1 MPRPSRRAGR
11 SARRPT
17 PDPPPDASERDV
29 KDRLVQTRV
38 PRRLEDVLKAEAKRR
53 RLSVSHLI
61 RNVLED
67 TLTLVDTVVTGSE
80 QLVDTSVRVAGQVA
94 RDAGKL
100 ADRARSTATS
110 THRIDETP
118 ASETPASPRA
128 EQAAARNL
136 DHVLAWNAVIL
147 NRDALCASC
156 NAALAK
162 GSSANLG
169 VSQDPAQPPAW
180 LCSAC
185 LERL

>member
-11 SARRPT
+11 SARRPVSAT
-17 PDPPPDASERDV
+17 PEPHDGADRDV

-80 QLVDTSVRVAGQVA
+80 ELVDTSVRVAGQVA
-94 RDAGKL
+94 RDASRL
-100 ADRARSTATS
+100 ATRARTTPETS
-110 THRIDETP
+110 GPKQPVERRQH
-118 ASETPASPRA
+118 
-128 EQAAARNL
+128 AAPERSL
-136 DHVLAWNAVIL
+136 DHVLAWNAVVL
-147 NRDALCASC
+147 NREVRCACCDAP
-156 NAALAK
+156 LAK
-162 GSSANLG
+162 GGEAHLG

-180 LCSAC
+180 LCQAC
-185 LERL
+185 LDQLA

>member
-11 SARRPT
+11 SARRPAS
-17 PDPPPDASERDV
+17 DEPPSADASARDV

-67 TLTLVDTVVTGSE
+67 TLTLVDAVVTGSE

-94 RDAGKL
+94 RDAGRL

-110 THRIDETP
+110 VKRSDE
-118 ASETPASPRA
+118 
-128 EQAAARNL
+128 AAAGTRATPEAERTL
-136 DHVLAWNAVIL
+136 DHVLAWNAVVL

-156 NAALAK
+156 SAALSK

-185 LERL
+185 LARL

>member
-11 SARRPT
+11 SARRPVATTPET
-17 PDPPPDASERDV
+17 PDTSERDV

-67 TLTLVDTVVTGSE
+67 TLTLVDTVVTGGE

-94 RDAGKL
+94 RDAGRL
-100 ADRARSTATS
+100 ATRVRLPSEEDDAP
-110 THRIDETP
+110 DE
-118 ASETPASPRA
+118 A
-128 EQAAARNL
+128 EERPKPAAAPARDL
-136 DHVLAWNAVIL
+136 DHVLAWNAVVL
-147 NRDALCASC
+147 NREARCARCDATLP
-156 NAALAK
+156 K
-162 GSSANLG
+162 GTPAHLG

-180 LCSAC
+180 LCAAC
-185 LERL
+185 LASL

>member
-11 SARRPT
+11 SARRPVSA
-17 PDPPPDASERDV
+17 PPEPHDGADRDV

-67 TLTLVDTVVTGSE
+67 TLALVDTVVTGSE
-80 QLVDTSVRVAGQVA
+80 ELVDTSVRVAGQVA
-94 RDAGKL
+94 RDAGRL
-100 ADRARSTATS
+100 AARARTTA
-110 THRIDETP
+110 DAGEP
-118 ASETPASPRA
+118 
-128 EQAAARNL
+128 EQAVKRRQRAPAPERDL
-136 DHVLAWNAVIL
+136 EHVLAWNAVVL
-147 NRDALCASC
+147 NRDVRCARC
-156 NAALAK
+156 DATLPK
-162 GSSANLG
+162 GTQANLG

-180 LCSAC
+180 LCQGC

>member
-11 SARRPT
+11 SARRP
-17 PDPPPDASERDV
+17 PSNEPRSNDAAERDV

-67 TLTLVDTVVTGSE
+67 TLTLVDSVVTGSE

-94 RDAGKL
+94 RDAGRL
-100 ADRARSTATS
+100 ADRARSTATAV
-110 THRIDETP
+110 TRNDTP
-118 ASETPASPRA
+118 AAGTHATRE
-128 EQAAARNL
+128 AARDL
-136 DHVLAWNAVIL
+136 DHVLAWNAVVL
-147 NRDALCASC
+147 NRDARCASC
-156 NAALAK
+156 DAVLAK

-180 LCSAC
+180 LCSTC
-185 LERL
+185 LARL